1 MAMTGIVLP
10 VVLGYWLD
18 RQIRVIPEQELV
30 QQENKIFSQMEKR
43 LNEYATLV
51 NSAQEMFATPGIIAN
66 NAYQRYL
73 DKLPVTHYPGL
84 THLRVLKEGD
94 QKEREG
100 KPWCKEEG
108 LVSPPQ
114 GGDGQVSLAWYLPIE
129 QLSSRHNTAK
139 TGRPECVGSLEVLFD
154 AEKLFDYAFEMARNQ
169 ELGAQLTVWRPGGK
183 GTLVFSEGVPP
194 GADATNLRDKPG
206 NPMFFFFSGT
216 PFQVTFFPPPRSWLM
231 DWAGYLVAAAGLL
244 LSGWLHRVFRLR
256 DEKKQEEAMRETQQR
271 VCLMERQHRLEVF
284 AFVAHE
290 LAGPM
295 TLINSFL
302 EVHWDALQSHD
313 LPQNTLNDLADVKE
327 CSKRTQVIIDDIKR
341 THGGKKVYPTV
352 VLDIF
357 RRVTALAETN
367 SRFHG
372 ITVTYNAPDP
382 ELRVLANHLGL
393 ELTLFNLLRNSAEA
407 IRDDNIG
414 KSITLEAQVDGDW
427 ARIRVEDDGPGL
439 SNPDKLFELFES
451 TKPYGLGLALA
462 ICKNKVGSWGGSLEG
477 GNRPEGGAWF
487 ELALPIFRGDKE

>member
-1 MAMTGIVLP
+1 MMG
-10 VVLGYWLD
+10 VVLSVFLGYELD
-18 RQIRVIPEQELV
+18 RQIRVILEQELV
-30 QQENKIFSQMEKR
+30 QQENKIFSQMQKR
-43 LNEYATLV
+43 LNEYETLV
-51 NSAQEMFATPGIIAN
+51 NSAREMFTTPGIIAN

-84 THLRVLKEGD
+84 THLRVLKEGY

-100 KPWCKEEG
+100 KPWCTEQSW
-108 LVSPPQ
+108 VSPLQ

-129 QLSSRHNTAK
+129 QPSSRHNPAK

-154 AEKLFDYAFEMARNQ
+154 AKKVFDYAFEMARNQ
-169 ELGAQLTVWRPGGK
+169 ELGAQLTVLFPYGK

-194 GADATNLRDKPG
+194 GADATNLGDNPG
-206 NPMFFFFSGT
+206 NPKFFFFSGKA
-216 PFQVTFFPPPRSWLM
+216 FQVMFFPPPRSWLM

-244 LSGWLHRVFRLR
+244 LSLWLHRVFHLR
-256 DEKKQEEAMRETQQR
+256 AEQKQEEAMRETQQR
-271 VCLMERQHRLEVF
+271 ACRMERQHRLEVF
-284 AFVAHE
+284 AFVGHE
-290 LAGPM
+290 LASPF

-302 EVHWDALQSHD
+302 EVHWDTLQSHG
-313 LPQNTLNDLADVKE
+313 LPQNILNDLAHVME
-327 CSKRTQVIIDDIKR
+327 CSKRTQVFIDEMIR
-341 THGGKKVYPTV
+341 TPGGKRVCPTI

-357 RRVTALAETN
+357 RLVTALAETN

-372 ITVTYNAPDP
+372 ITVTYNDPDP
-382 ELRVLANHLGL
+382 ELRVLANHLEL
-393 ELTLFNLLRNSAEA
+393 ELILFNMLRNSAEA

-414 KSITLEAQVDGDW
+414 KSITLEAQADGDW

-451 TKPYGLGLALA
+451 TKLYGLGLALA
-462 ICKNKVGSWGGSLEG
+462 ICKNKVESWGGSVEG

-487 ELALPIFRGDKE
+487 ELVLPLFRGDKE